1 VVARRIHAVVFD
13 LDGTLFDRRETFR
26 RHVELQ
32 ARRLHHLFAHVG
44 AAGLERIV
52 ALDANGTL
60 PRDVFF
66 QRVETA
72 LELPAGSASRLRDDF
87 EAHFPEDCAPAPH
100 LHATLEAL
108 HAAGLKLG
116 LITNG
121 RPVMQSRKIDGL
133 GIRQMLD
140 AVVISEA
147 AGVRKPDPRIFAL
160 ALKELDVEPPGAVY
174 VGDNPDAD
182 VAGAKESGLLAIW
195 KRDPFWRPSAE
206 ADWIID
212 DLEEIPP
219 LVLRALV

>member
-1 VVARRIHAVVFD
+1 VFD

-32 ARRLHHLFAHVG
+32 ARRLDRLFSHVG

-60 PRDVFF
+60 PRNVFF
-66 QRVETA
+66 QRVETE
-72 LELPAGSASRLRDDF
+72 LELPAGSAPRLRDDF

-108 HAAGLKLG
+108 GAAGLKLG

-121 RPVMQSRKIDGL
+121 RIVMQSRKIAGL

-147 AGVRKPDPRIFAL
+147 ARVRKPDPRIFAL
-160 ALKELDVEPPGAVY
+160 ALKELNVEPARAVY

-195 KRDPFWRPSAE
+195 KRDHFWHPSAE

-219 LVLRALV
+219 LVVRAPV